1 MGKRVR
7 GRKRDGRRSS
17 LPPPPP
23 PPGEGEGE
31 GEAGTAGEAT
41 EAGEEREASL
51 SDSSQLASDEADGR
65 LSEPGSEA
73 PSEGVVIL
81 ASTTVIEDA
90 SPAEVLAI
98 DVVALPKS
106 ASALLSGSLPSSAR
120 TPVAK
125 PAHPSSGTTP
135 AVPDLAR
142 APEPSDLT
150 PVMALPTMVESPN
163 AETTRPDVAPLA
175 VEDQADVERDDT
187 SEALAAAAAEP
198 AAPVEPAAAAAAA
211 IATAETTD
219 PGITRQ
225 PSIPDPTEVS
235 FFDPATVSAHVARA
249 HEPSDAHDIHSLSE
263 AEILHRRRGMPEV
276 AARRL
281 RLAKVVQITVGTL
294 GALIILAVLL
304 HLSAG
309 TGQAGSGHAADT
321 LSAPP
326 STAEQVKTTG
336 ATMETTPPATATTTA
351 AAAASAPA
359 AVATGPA
366 SEGALDAAPSAAS
379 DPASAA
385 PAASSAESVALA
397 ALAQKALEKGKLGD
411 AIDAGEQ
418 ATTLDPGD
426 ARAWLVLG
434 GAYQERGD
442 MQNARRCYSACV
454 QHATRGPVN
463 ECRALGGR

>member
-23 PPGEGEGE
+23 
-31 GEAGTAGEAT
+31 GEAT
-41 EAGEEREASL
+41 ESGESTEATE
-51 SDSSQLASDEADGR
+51 SSQLAGEEMDDRVSVTGIEA
-65 LSEPGSEA
+65 SSSNE
-73 PSEGVVIL
+73 VV
-81 ASTTVIEDA
+81 AV
-90 SPAEVLAI
+90 EVLT
-98 DVVALPKS
+98 LPKS
-106 ASALLSGSLPSSAR
+106 ASALLSAALPSSAR
-120 TPVAK
+120 TPVAT
-125 PAHPSSGTTP
+125 PANPSSGVTP
-135 AVPDLAR
+135 AVADVSSASSVSSEGR

-150 PVMALPTMVESPN
+150 PIIDMPTLVESAD
-163 AETTRPDVAPLA
+163 AETTRPDAAPLA
-175 VEDQADVERDDT
+175 LEEQETGDAV
-187 SEALAAAAAEP
+187 AAAAAEP
-198 AAPVEPAAAAAAA
+198 PAPAAAAPVAAAAAAA
-211 IATAETTD
+211 D

-225 PSIPDPTEVS
+225 PSVPDPTEVS

-263 AEILHRRRGMPEV
+263 AEILHRRRRMPEV
-276 AARRL
+276 AARRM
-281 RLAKVVQITVGTL
+281 RLAKVVQITVGTA

-309 TGQAGSGHAADT
+309 TGQAGGSGHT
-321 LSAPP
+321 SEMLVAPP
-326 STAEQVKTTG
+326 SNATSEPVKTTG
-336 ATMETTPPATATTTA
+336 ATVETTPPATAV
-351 AAAASAPA
+351 AAASAPA
-359 AVATGPA
+359 APEA
-366 SEGALDAAPSAAS
+366 ALDAAAAAAV
-379 DPASAA
+379 DPATTAA

-426 ARAWLVLG
+426 ARSWLVLG

-442 MQNARRCYSACV
+442 MQNARRCYTACV

>member
-1 MGKRVR
+1 MGRRVR

-23 PPGEGEGE
+23 GEAGESAESSE
-31 GEAGTAGEAT
+31 GEAIGSAGL
-41 EAGEEREASL
+41 REASL
-51 SDSSQLASDEADGR
+51 SDSSQLASDEREEMDDR
-65 LSEPGSEA
+65 VSVTS
-73 PSEGVVIL
+73 I
-81 ASTTVIEDA
+81 DA
-90 SPAEVLAI
+90 SSSKEVVAIEVLT
-98 DVVALPKS
+98 LPKS
-106 ASALLSGSLPSSAR
+106 ASALLSAALPSSAR
-120 TPVAK
+120 TPVAT
-125 PAHPSSGTTP
+125 PANPSSGVTP
-135 AVPDLAR
+135 AVADVSSASSTAS

-150 PVMALPTMVESPN
+150 PIIDMPTLVESAN
-163 AETTRPDVAPLA
+163 ADITRPDAAPLA
-175 VEDQADVERDDT
+175 LEEQDT
-187 SEALAAAAAEP
+187 GDAVAAAAAEP
-198 AAPVEPAAAAAAA
+198 PAPAFADPAPAAAPAAAA
-211 IATAETTD
+211 D

-225 PSIPDPTEVS
+225 PSVPDPTELS

-263 AEILHRRRGMPEV
+263 AEILHRRRGMPDV

-281 RLAKVVQITVGTL
+281 RLARVVQITIGTA

-309 TGQAGSGHAADT
+309 TGQAGLGNSPEM
-321 LSAPP
+321 LVAPP
-326 STAEQVKTTG
+326 STSEPVKTTG
-336 ATMETTPPATATTTA
+336 ATVETRPPATAA
-351 AAAASAPA
+351 GVAAAASAPA
-359 AVATGPA
+359 APE
-366 SEGALDAAPSAAS
+366 SALDAAPAAALEPAAS
-379 DPASAA
+379 ATAA

-397 ALAQKALEKGKLGD
+397 AVAQKALERGKLSD

-426 ARAWLVLG
+426 ARSWLVLG

-442 MQNARRCYSACV
+442 MQNARRCYTACV